1 MSMKLFCDWCDKE
14 IDQHLRKLNESVRR
28 LLCDQ
33 IYEWL
38 DGDTVEERKE

>member
-1 MSMKLFCDWCDKE
+1 MIPIPLSKLNDP
-14 IDQHLRKLNESVRR
+14 KLNESVRR